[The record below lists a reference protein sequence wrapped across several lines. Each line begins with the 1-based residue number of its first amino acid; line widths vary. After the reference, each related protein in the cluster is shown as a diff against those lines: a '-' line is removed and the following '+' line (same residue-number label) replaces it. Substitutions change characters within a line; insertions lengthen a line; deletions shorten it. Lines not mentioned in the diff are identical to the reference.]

1 MIGHQNPLK
10 FFEEMSV
17 LPLFRLDKTEN
28 LCHTYSISK
37 DQELGKIM
45 NQETR
50 IEIWQ
55 TLSDLASAPVEIAA
69 AQSALENLE
78 KVLENRL

>member
-1 MIGHQNPLK
+1 
-10 FFEEMSV
+10 
-17 LPLFRLDKTEN
+17 
-28 LCHTYSISK
+28 
-37 DQELGKIM
+37 M

-69 AQSALENLE
+69 AESALENLE
-78 KVLENRL
+78 KVFENRP